1 MPGPLPAAVLLLGLI
16 VRFAAADPVGVTVL
30 GQAVRPYSRGS
41 VAPQAD
47 GATTRAIPASLRR
60 HLAALS
66 GTAQTTPASGP
77 GPQGAITETA
87 GRDASG
93 VRTATGQS
101 TSTGALTPGTGPAS
115 KAAQQALKDEQE
127 QVLPFLVN
135 TAADATTSTGPPEG
149 AFGACSSRRRAKSS
163 V

>member
-1 MPGPLPAAVLLLGLI
+1 MAEDAGNGVSAALCVLTG
-16 VRFAAADPVGVTVL
+16 VASSRFAWVAQHTAVADPSP
-30 GQAVRPYSRGS
+30 RF
-41 VAPQAD
+41 
-47 GATTRAIPASLRR
+47 RAIAASLRR

-77 GPQGAITETA
+77 EPQGAITETA

-115 KAAQQALKDEQE
+115 KAAQQALEDEQE

-135 TAADATTSTGPPEG
+135 TAFLVHTAGPHG
-149 AFGACSSRRRAKSS
+149 AQGRAG
-163 V
+163 